1 MKLNEFKV
9 LARSM
14 GATMVY
20 EHSATAV
27 FSGPQFSV
35 TIDLN
40 NDQLEQAK
48 PVELTYTM
56 ADLALLN

>member
-1 MKLNEFKV
+1 
-9 LARSM
+9 
-14 GATMVY
+14 MVY

-40 NDQLEQAK
+40 NDQLEQVK
-48 PVELTYTM
+48 LVELTYTM